1 MPYSTRLEAPPTE
14 AGQESGD
21 GRSTNQMVAARFLDT
36 GRLLENQGANPF
48 RVRAYRRAAETLR
61 RLRRPVEQILSE
73 EGLGGL
79 DRLSGIGPGLA
90 AAIRDFVATGRM
102 PLQERLATRSPFGEL
117 CSVPG
122 IGPVLAQ
129 RLHEELEIA
138 TLEDLEVSAYNGR
151 LERVSGI
158 GPKRLEGIRLALT
171 ARLGRTHPGL
181 PIPSSLDA
189 PIAELLDV
197 DREYCELAVTR
208 RLPTIAPRRMNPR
221 HQAWLPILHTR
232 RGQRHYTAL
241 FSNTPRAH
249 QLGRIRDWVVV
260 YFGEDGAPGQHT
272 IVTETTGVLRG
283 ERVVRG
289 REAECADYYERQRTG
304 GTRATRLSALLSDRA
319 VKSRLQMMELRGSS
333 AALAVTHDSGPGP
346 VTSLTSLV

>member
-14 AGQESGD
+14 ARQESGD
-21 GRSTNQMVAARFLDT
+21 GHSTNQMVAARFLDT
-36 GRLLENQGANPF
+36 ARLLENQGANPF

-61 RLRRPVEQILSE
+61 RLRRPVERILSE

-102 PLQERLATRSPFGEL
+102 PLQERLARTRSPFGEL
-117 CSVPG
+117 ASVPG
-122 IGPVLAQ
+122 IGPVLGQ

-138 TLEDLEVSAYNGR
+138 TLEDLEVAAYNGR
-151 LERVSGI
+151 LDRVSGI
-158 GPKRLEGIRLALT
+158 GPRRLEGIRLAL
-171 ARLGRTHPGL
+171 AVRLGRTRPGL

-197 DREYCELAVTR
+197 DREYRELAATR
-208 RLPTIAPRRMNPR
+208 RLPTIAPRRMNPQ

-232 RGQRHYTAL
+232 RGPRQYTAL

-249 QLGRIRDWVVV
+249 QLGRTRDWVVV
-260 YFGEDGAPGQHT
+260 YFGEDGARGQHT
-272 IVTETTGVLRG
+272 IVTEAAGALRG

-289 REAECADYYERQRTG
+289 LEAECADHYERQRTG
-304 GTRATRLSALLSDRA
+304 GTQAPRVPA
-319 VKSRLQMMELRGSS
+319 
-333 AALAVTHDSGPGP
+333 
-346 VTSLTSLV
+346 

>member
-1 MPYSTRLEAPPTE
+1 MTLLLVSRFLQGHPRKIALMH
-14 AGQESGD
+14 D
-21 GRSTNQMVAARFLDT
+21 RSTNRAIAARFLET
-36 GRLLENQGANPF
+36 ARLLENQGTNPF
-48 RVRAYRRAAETLR
+48 RVRAYRRAAETLW

-102 PLQERLATRSPFGEL
+102 PLQERLARTRSPFGEL
-117 CSVPG
+117 ASVPG
-122 IGPVLAQ
+122 IGPVLGQ

-151 LERVSGI
+151 LERVTGI
-158 GPKRLEGIRLALT
+158 GPRRLEGIRLALA
-171 ARLGRTHPGL
+171 ARLGRTRPGL
-181 PIPSSLDA
+181 PISSSLDA

-197 DREYCELAVTR
+197 DREYRELAATR

-260 YFGEDGAPGQHT
+260 YFGEDGARGQHT
-272 IVTETTGVLRG
+272 IVTELAGALRG

-289 REAECADYYERQRTG
+289 REAECAGQLTRHEGNLTRRAEQRR
-304 GTRATRLSALLSDRA
+304 RAPLKLA
-319 VKSRLQMMELRGSS
+319 
-333 AALAVTHDSGPGP
+333 AALPQ
-346 VTSLTSLV
+346 

>member
-1 MPYSTRLEAPPTE
+1 MPYSTRREAPPTE

-21 GRSTNQMVAARFLDT
+21 GRSTNQAVAARFLDT
-36 GRLLENQGANPF
+36 ARLLENQGANPF

-90 AAIRDFVATGRM
+90 AAIGDFVATGRM
-102 PLQERLATRSPFGEL
+102 PLQERLARTRSPFGEL
-117 CSVPG
+117 ASVPG

-129 RLHEELEIA
+129 RLHTELEIA
-138 TLEDLEVSAYNGR
+138 TLEDLEVSAYDGR

-158 GPKRLEGIRLALT
+158 GPRRLEGIRLALA
-171 ARLGRTHPGL
+171 ARLGRTRPGL

-197 DREYCELAVTR
+197 DREYRELAATR
-208 RLPTIAPRRMNPR
+208 RLPTIAPRRMNPG

-232 RGQRHYTAL
+232 RGPRHYTAL

-249 QLGRIRDWVVV
+249 QLGRTREWVVV
-260 YFGEDGAPGQHT
+260 YFGEDGARGQHT
-272 IVTETTGVLRG
+272 VVTELTGGLQG
-283 ERVVRG
+283 QRVIRG
-289 REAECADYYERQRTG
+289 RETECADYYEGR
-304 GTRATRLSALLSDRA
+304 
-319 VKSRLQMMELRGSS
+319 
-333 AALAVTHDSGPGP
+333 PP
-346 VTSLTSLV
+346 VRPA

>member
-1 MPYSTRLEAPPTE
+1 MPYSTRLEPPPTE
-14 AGQESGD
+14 ARQESGD

-36 GRLLENQGANPF
+36 ARLLENQGANPF

-61 RLRRPVEQILSE
+61 RLRRPVERILSE

-102 PLQERLATRSPFGEL
+102 PLQERLATTRSPFGEL
-117 CSVPG
+117 ASVPG
-122 IGPVLAQ
+122 IGPVLGQ

-138 TLEDLEVSAYNGR
+138 TLEDLEVAAYDGR
-151 LERVSGI
+151 LDRVSGI
-158 GPKRLEGIRLALT
+158 GPRRLEGIRLALA
-171 ARLGRTHPGL
+171 ARLGRTRAGV

-197 DREYCELAVTR
+197 DREYRELAATR

-232 RGQRHYTAL
+232 RGPRHYTAL

-249 QLGRIRDWVVV
+249 QLGRTRDWVVV
-260 YFGEDGAPGQHT
+260 YFGEDGARGQHT
-272 IVTETTGVLRG
+272 IVTEAVGALRG

-289 REAECADYYERQRTG
+289 LEAECADHYERQRTG
-304 GTRATRLSALLSDRA
+304 GTQAPRVPA
-319 VKSRLQMMELRGSS
+319 
-333 AALAVTHDSGPGP
+333 
-346 VTSLTSLV
+346 

>member
-1 MPYSTRLEAPPTE
+1 MTYSTGLEAPRTE
-14 AGQESGD
+14 AQQESGD
-21 GRSTNQMVAARFLDT
+21 GRSTNHVVAARFLET
-36 GRLLENQGANPF
+36 ARLLENQEANPF

-73 EGLGGL
+73 EGPGGL

-102 PLQERLATRSPFGEL
+102 PLQERLARTRSPFGEL

-138 TLEDLEVSAYNGR
+138 TLEELEVSAYNGR
-151 LERVSGI
+151 LERVTGI
-158 GPKRLEGIRLALT
+158 GPRRLEGIRLALA
-171 ARLGRTHPGL
+171 ARLGRTRPGL
-181 PIPSSLDA
+181 PIPSSRDA

-197 DREYCELAVTR
+197 DREYRELAATR

-232 RGQRHYTAL
+232 RGPRHYTAL

-249 QLGRIRDWVVV
+249 QLGRTRDWVVV
-260 YFGEDGAPGQHT
+260 YFGEDGARGQHT
-272 IVTETTGVLRG
+272 IVTESSGALRG
-283 ERVVRG
+283 QRVVRG
-289 REAECADYYERQRTG
+289 REAECADHYEGRRTS
-304 GTRATRLSALLSDRA
+304 TQAPRVPA
-319 VKSRLQMMELRGSS
+319 
-333 AALAVTHDSGPGP
+333 
-346 VTSLTSLV
+346 